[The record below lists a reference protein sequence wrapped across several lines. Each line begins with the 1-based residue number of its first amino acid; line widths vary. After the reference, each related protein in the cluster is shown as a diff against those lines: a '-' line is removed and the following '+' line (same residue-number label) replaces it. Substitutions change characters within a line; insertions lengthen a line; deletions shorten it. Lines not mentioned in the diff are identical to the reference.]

1 MLRTLPVRVQTFQ
14 QTAGD
19 GASAYACTR
28 PQTGLLSDTDDFEE
42 HRRTQ
47 P

>member
-1 MLRTLPVRVQTFQ
+1 MLKTLPVRVQTIQ

-19 GASAYACTR
+19 DASVYARTR
-28 PQTGLLSDTDDFEE
+28 PQTGLLSGTDGLEE
-42 HRRTQ
+42 LRRTQ